1 MSWIISVD
9 FFIKGSP
16 DRPPSIFL
24 YLIFDKAV
32 LSIVVFVATIP
43 QKIESFTI
51 STMFSIVILFSSGEI
66 FRNNGIFICNLLT
79 SLFTLE
85 TKL

>member
-1 MSWIISVD
+1 MEFAFIGIVLFALVFISLIISVD

-24 YLIFDKAV
+24 YLIFDNAV

-43 QKIESFTI
+43 EKIECFTI
-51 STMFSIVILFSSGEI
+51 STIHYYTYQWFCFSYYIH
-66 FRNNGIFICNLLT
+66 
-79 SLFTLE
+79 
-85 TKL
+85 